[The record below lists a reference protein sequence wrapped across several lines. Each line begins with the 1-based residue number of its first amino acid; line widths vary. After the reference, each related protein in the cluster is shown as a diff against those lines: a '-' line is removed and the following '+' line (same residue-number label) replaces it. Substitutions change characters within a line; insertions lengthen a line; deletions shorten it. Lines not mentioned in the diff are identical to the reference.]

1 MHHEE
6 ARKENYACVL
16 NFVNRVDL
24 INFVFVGLFTLLMY
38 DFGVKGV
45 EVEEVYDLTKP
56 IDK

>member
-1 MHHEE
+1 M
-6 ARKENYACVL
+6 RSNVKKSFVTSLCSK
-16 NFVNRVDL
+16 FVNNVDL
-24 INFVFVGLFTLLMY
+24 VYLMFVGLFTLLMY

>member
-1 MHHEE
+1 M
-6 ARKENYACVL
+6 RSNVKKSFVTSLCSK
-16 NFVNRVDL
+16 FVNHVDL
-24 INFVFVGLFTLLMY
+24 VYLMFVGLFTLLMY